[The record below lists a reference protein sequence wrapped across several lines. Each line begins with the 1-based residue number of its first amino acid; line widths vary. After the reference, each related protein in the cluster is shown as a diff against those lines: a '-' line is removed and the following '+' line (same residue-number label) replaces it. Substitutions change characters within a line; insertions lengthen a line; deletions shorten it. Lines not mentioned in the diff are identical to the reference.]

1 MNEDLVHS
9 DLAPSKVRASANSRA
24 SREAM
29 LAWLSRPKTTLEE
42 TIQELSAEQ
51 LARLF
56 EEIGDVLRQQEAKF
70 ICMQEIGS
78 ALGQTIQLD
87 ELLHLI
93 MEKITRLMEAQR
105 STLFLVDT
113 DTGELWS
120 KVAQGGVDTE
130 IRLQAGQGL
139 AGWVA
144 MTGKS
149 INVRDA
155 YNDPRFNPAVDA
167 QTGFKTRNMLC
178 QPVRN
183 QEGHIIG
190 VVQVL
195 NRATG
200 DFTTQDETLLSAIA
214 SQTAVAI
221 ENSKLYLS
229 VVDKNIELR
238 RTQRELEK
246 KVNELDL
253 LYEVERELSQAL
265 DLDDLIETITQKTL
279 DLISARASALTLRD
293 ADHNRM
299 YVLVDRSPKIS
310 ARQWEFSTSVIS
322 CDHGIAG
329 KVIESGEPFVCDT
342 TGCGQVADA
351 ASDEIGLPVHNVISV
366 PLFDDDECIGAL
378 EVMNRVHDDAPD
390 GEAEQGFT
398 EDDKKILTLIAGQIA
413 GAVASRRHRQEQE
426 KAERLATIGQMLTGV
441 VHDLKNPIAVIS
453 GNVQLMA
460 RADDRE
466 KRDEYAASIKK
477 QFKHLNQMTREL
489 LTFARGDTEI
499 TVQDVVLA
507 EFFAEV
513 CELLRHEL
521 SDTDVEFRTRVDYEG
536 VARFDIGKMKR
547 AIVNLARN
555 AAEAMP
561 GGGAFEMAVDRDT
574 ETGDLLFSCRDTGPG
589 IPESIRNTLFDSF
602 VTEGKKHGTGLG
614 LAIVKKIVDEH
625 GGTISYETEMGEG
638 TTFHIR
644 LPQLERSSDRVI
656 E

>member
-9 DLAPSKVRASANSRA
+9 DLAPSTVRARANSTD
-24 SREAM
+24 SREAL
-29 LAWLSRPKTTLEE
+29 LAWLSRPKTSLED
-42 TIQELSAEQ
+42 TIRELSSEQ
-51 LARLF
+51 LTRLL
-56 EEIGDVLRQQEAKF
+56 EEIGEVLRQQEAKF
-70 ICMQEIGS
+70 TCMQEIGS

-105 STLFLVDT
+105 STLFLVD
-113 DTGELWS
+113 DETGELWS

-155 YNDPRFNPAVDA
+155 YNDPRFNPDVDA
-167 QTGFKTRNMLC
+167 QTGYKTRNMLC

-195 NRATG
+195 NRNSG
-200 DFTTQDETLLSAIA
+200 DFTIQDENLLSAIA

-238 RTQRELEK
+238 RTQKELEK

-253 LYEVERELSQAL
+253 LYEVERELSRAL
-265 DLDDLIETITQKTL
+265 DLDDLIETITQKAL
-279 DLISARASALTLRD
+279 DLISARASALTLRED
-293 ADHNRM
+293 DHNRM

-310 ARQWEFSTSVIS
+310 DRQWEFSTSVIS
-322 CDHGIAG
+322 CGRGIAG
-329 KVIESGEPFVCDT
+329 KVIESGDPFVCDM
-342 TGCGQVADA
+342 GNCGVVSEA
-351 ASDEIGLPVHNVISV
+351 ASYEIGFEVHNVISV

-378 EVMNRVHDDAPD
+378 EVMNRFHDAPED
-390 GEAEQGFT
+390 GDEPRSGFT

-413 GAVASRRHRQEQE
+413 AAVATRRHRQEQE

-460 RADDRE
+460 KADDRE

-489 LTFARGDTEI
+489 LVFARGDTEI
-499 TVQDVVLA
+499 TVDEVILS

-513 CELLRHEL
+513 GELLRHEL
-521 SDTDVEFRTRVDYEG
+521 SDTDVEFRTRLDYEG
-536 VARFDIGKMKR
+536 KACFDSGKMKR
-547 AIVNLARN
+547 TIVNLARN
-555 AAEAMP
+555 AAEAMTD
-561 GGGAFEMAVDRDT
+561 GGVFEMSVDRNE
-574 ETGDLLFSCRDTGPG
+574 ETGELVFACRDTGPG
-589 IPESIRNTLFDSF
+589 IPEEIRTTLFDSF
-602 VTEGKKHGTGLG
+602 VTKGKKHGTGLG
-614 LAIVKKIVDEH
+614 LAIVKKIVEEH
-625 GGTISYETEMGEG
+625 GGEITFETEIGKG
-638 TTFHIR
+638 TTFYIS
-644 LPQLERSSDRVI
+644 LPQSD
-656 E
+656 

>member
-9 DLAPSKVRASANSRA
+9 ELAPSKVRARTNSAD
-24 SREAM
+24 SREAL
-29 LAWLSRPKTTLEE
+29 LAWLSRPKTSLEDN
-42 TIQELSAEQ
+42 IRELSADQ
-51 LARLF
+51 LTRLL
-56 EEIGDVLRQQEAKF
+56 EEIGEVLRQQEAKF
-70 ICMQEIGS
+70 TCMQEIGS

-93 MEKITRLMEAQR
+93 MDKITRLMEAQR
-105 STLFLVDT
+105 STLFLIDK

-155 YNDPRFNPAVDA
+155 YNDPRFNPEVDA
-167 QTGFKTRNMLC
+167 QTGYKTRNMLC

-195 NRATG
+195 NRNSG
-200 DFTTQDETLLSAIA
+200 DFTTQDENLLSAIA

-229 VVDKNIELR
+229 VVDKNMELR
-238 RTQRELEK
+238 RTQKELEK

-253 LYEVERELSQAL
+253 LYEVERELSRAL
-265 DLDDLIETITQKTL
+265 DLDDLIETITQKAL
-279 DLISARASALTLRD
+279 DLISARASALTLRED
-293 ADHNRM
+293 DHNRM
-299 YVLVDRSPKIS
+299 YVLVDRSPEIS
-310 ARQWEFSTSVIS
+310 ERQWDFSTSVIS

-329 KVIESGEPFVCDT
+329 KVIESGEPYVCDM
-342 TGCGQVADA
+342 GDCGQVSEA
-351 ASDEIGLPVHNVISV
+351 ATDEIGMPVQNVISV
-366 PLFDDDECIGAL
+366 PLFDDDTCIGAL
-378 EVMNRVHDDAPD
+378 EVMNRVHQIDPDDTNPGD
-390 GEAEQGFT
+390 EDPPSGFT

-413 GAVASRRHRQEQE
+413 AAVATRRHREEQE

-453 GNVQLMA
+453 GYVQLMA
-460 RADDRE
+460 KADERDQ
-466 KRDEYAASIKK
+466 RDEYAASIKK

-489 LTFARGDTEI
+489 LVFARGDTEI
-499 TVQDVVLA
+499 TVDEVVLS
-507 EFFAEV
+507 EFFAELG
-513 CELLRHEL
+513 ELLRHEL
-521 SDTDVEFRTRVDYEG
+521 SDTDVDFRTRLDYDG
-536 VARFDIGKMKR
+536 AACFDSGKMKR
-547 AIVNLARN
+547 TIVNLARN

-561 GGGAFEMAVDRDT
+561 DGGIFEMSVDRDDA
-574 ETGDLLFSCRDTGPG
+574 TGDLIFACRDTGPG
-589 IPESIRNTLFDSF
+589 IPESIRSTLFDSF

-614 LAIVKKIVDEH
+614 LAIVKKIVQEH
-625 GGTISYETEMGEG
+625 GGDIAYETMMGEG
-638 TTFHIR
+638 TTFYIR
-644 LPQLERSSDRVI
+644 LPQGQAE
-656 E
+656 